1 MNTKARE
8 VPANVKAA
16 PRAAISHFSGD
27 LDRQARL
34 AVEGVFL
41 HSRQKHSIGHS
52 SGFGGNLIDPET
64 VLCTRWALVMET
76 RHEEK
81 PHGR

>member
-1 MNTKARE
+1 MSKMARE
-8 VPANVKAA
+8 VSGSGKTA
-16 PRAAISHFSGD
+16 PRAAASHFSGD

-34 AVEGVFL
+34 IVEG
-41 HSRQKHSIGHS
+41 SGHD
-52 SGFGGNLIDPET
+52 GHFPDLEA

-76 RHEEK
+76 RNEEK

>member
-1 MNTKARE
+1 MGTTGRKLRNSAET
-8 VPANVKAA
+8 A
-16 PRAAISHFSGD
+16 PRAAALHFSGD

-41 HSRQKHSIGHS
+41 HSRQKHSMGHS

-64 VLCTRWALVMET
+64 IQCTRWVTSMEQV
-76 RHEEK
+76 RASHE
-81 PHGR
+81 